1 MFLLTEMEHS
11 VSFVMMHA
19 VQHDATDSKRAIV
32 NAARELPISE
42 GPRVSMRAIATRA
55 GVGVATASRHFP
67 EKLALID
74 AISSAEVRR
83 IEEKIDKQLENFPAA
98 PEGTWRG
105 TVHHIASLNF
115 AALVHAASA
124 EVTAA
129 AFSND
134 EIAQITQQRS
144 AELERLYRC
153 LIEPAQRAELC
164 LPFSQ
169 PPRASPLHRTQGP
182 GPRPSLGRVIAPPT
196 SPITH
201 D

>member
-1 MFLLTEMEHS
+1 MGAFLAPRCFQCHCPTSTWSTVFLLTEMEHS

-98 PEGTWRG
+98 PRG
-105 TVHHIASLNF
+105 HVARYRSPHRQPQLCCARARRLRG
-115 AALVHAASA
+115 
-124 EVTAA
+124 
-129 AFSND
+129 SNRGGLL
-134 EIAQITQQRS
+134 QRRDR
-144 AELERLYRC
+144 ADH
-153 LIEPAQRAELC
+153 PAAQRRAGKAVS
-164 LPFSQ
+164 LPHRAGTARRTL
-169 PPRASPLHRTQGP
+169 PPVLSTP
-182 GPRPSLGRVIAPPT
+182 
-196 SPITH
+196 
-201 D
+201 